1 MFAKRLSPI
10 AVVTAVLL
18 ASPVF
23 AAPSPTPVSSTAPAV
38 PKTQGAAV
46 PQPVVSPLSDAQLKD
61 PVAALAASRK
71 LVGAD
76 AWKKVG
82 AIYVAGFVQTQ
93 NQSLPFTYVADLKTG
108 YCRTII
114 LLPHN
119 AGTYEFGVDKDGGW
133 NAVNDRLRPFDVP
146 AQNLKAALYVNR
158 FGFFNYP
165 SDAAALKEVGVDP
178 KIGDRIT
185 VTPAGAAPIL
195 AILKPSTALVSAI
208 QFASGQ
214 VTVYADYRPIAGV
227 LYPYRVMQGT
237 DANALSVFQASNV
250 ELTAAEPDAAPISR
264 PALPIDTSTP
274 QPAGGDASATKPP
287 AH

>member
-1 MFAKRLSPI
+1 LSPL
-10 AVVTAVLL
+10 T
-18 ASPVF
+18 
-23 AAPSPTPVSSTAPAV
+23 
-38 PKTQGAAV
+38 
-46 PQPVVSPLSDAQLKD
+46 DAQLKD
-61 PVAALAASRK
+61 PAAALAASRK

-82 AIYVAGFVQTQ
+82 GIYVAGFVQTQ
-93 NQSLPFTYVADLKTG
+93 NQSLPFTYVADLKTA

-165 SDAAALKEVGVDP
+165 ADSATLKEVGVDP

-250 ELTAAEPDAAPISR
+250 ELTTAEPDAAPITR

-274 QPAGGDASATKPP
+274 QPSGGDIPAAKPTTR
-287 AH
+287 